1 MVGGYVTVNSIAGD
15 FFQPNNGIVA
25 SLKSWLSFATMDNEA
40 VAQILSSK
48 LSPPKYDFTP
58 CFTFAEKRS
67 LPSPISNL
75 TSEDPGF
82 YWLQVLQH
90 ITRKPTDRCASL
102 DLLPPKLQRRGLVF

>member
-58 CFTFAEKRS
+58 CFTFAQKKTF
-67 LPSPISNL
+67 PAPISNL
-75 TSEDPGF
+75 TSEEGP
-82 YWLQVLQH
+82 WVSL
-90 ITRKPTDRCASL
+90 ASSVVTNNSKA
-102 DLLPPKLQRRGLVF
+102 DSHMR